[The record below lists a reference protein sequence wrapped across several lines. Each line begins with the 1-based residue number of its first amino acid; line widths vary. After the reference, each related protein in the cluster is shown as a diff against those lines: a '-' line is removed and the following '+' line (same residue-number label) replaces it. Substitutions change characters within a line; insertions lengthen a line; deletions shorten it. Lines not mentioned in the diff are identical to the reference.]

1 MNRGRR
7 NLELFQ
13 GEASSSFDFCVVLEG
28 LATADRA
35 QEPADRS
42 RSDRGC
48 FLLSERSP
56 ALLLAGL
63 VEPGSHAPLPLLAQV
78 LVRQLIVMFQHHRC
92 GSALIALTVS
102 LFLKATQSTTT
113 FSLSCVRP

>member
-7 NLELFQ
+7 DLELFQ
-13 GEASSSFDFCVVLEG
+13 GEASSSFDFCVVLES
-28 LATADRA
+28 LATADGS
-35 QEPADRS
+35 EETTDGS
-42 RSDRGC
+42 RGDRGRL
-48 FLLSERSP
+48 LLSERSP
-56 ALLLAGL
+56 AFLLAGL
-63 VEPGSHAPLPLLAQV
+63 VKPGSHAPLPLLAQV